1 MRGGPLQPRTVLFL
15 TGTRADF
22 GKLKPLILGA
32 QAHAGLEA
40 RVFATGLHMLARY
53 GSTVHEIE
61 KAGCRSIYPYIN
73 QDGAISTQ
81 MDIVLANTVNG
92 LAHFVRECRPDLLVV
107 HGDRVEAL
115 AGGIV
120 GALNNI
126 LVGHVEG
133 GELSGTVDELLRH
146 AISKLAHV
154 HFVANDE
161 ARGRLVQMGE
171 EPDSIF
177 VIGSPDI
184 DIMLSG
190 SLPSPEEVRAK
201 YDIPFADYV
210 ILLYHPVTTEP
221 HTLRARTRSLLAG
234 LRTSGRNVVALYP
247 NNDTGAE
254 QIIEELQLF
263 ARQPQ
268 VRLLPSMRFEYFLS
282 LLRHADAIV
291 GNSSAGIR
299 EAPVYGIPT
308 VNVGTRQTDRFA
320 GPSIVN
326 IPEEP
331 GAVARALH
339 HLPARTPPSYHFGRG
354 NSVALF
360 LAALTGDA
368 LWARSPQKHFRDLAT
383 QAPADAAGVAV

>member
-1 MRGGPLQPRTVLFL
+1 MRRGRPGPRTVLFL

-22 GKLKPLILGA
+22 GKLKPLILGV
-32 QAHAGLEA
+32 QAHAGLDA

-61 KAGCRSIYPYIN
+61 KAGCRAIHPYIN
-73 QDGAISTQ
+73 QDGAISSQ
-81 MDIVLANTVNG
+81 MDIVLANTVIG
-92 LAHFVRECRPDLLVV
+92 LAHFVREWRPDLLVV

-146 AISKLAHV
+146 SISKLAHV

-171 EPDSIF
+171 DPDSIF

-190 SLPSPEEVRAK
+190 SLPPPEEVRAK
-201 YDIPFADYV
+201 YDIPFSEYV

-221 HTLRARTRSLLAG
+221 QTLRERTRSVLAG
-234 LRTSGRNVVALYP
+234 LRASGRNVVALYP

-254 QIIEELQLF
+254 QIIEELNLF
-263 ARQPQ
+263 ARHPQ

-291 GNSSAGIR
+291 GNSSAGVR
-299 EAPVYGIPT
+299 EAPVYGVPT
-308 VNVGTRQTDRFA
+308 VNVGTRQADRFL

-326 IPEEP
+326 IPEDP
-331 GAVARALH
+331 VAVAQALQR
-339 HLPARTPPSYHFGRG
+339 LPLRTPPSYHFGRG
-354 NSVALF
+354 NSTALF

-383 QAPADAAGVAV
+383 QVPADAAGVAV